1 MYRSA
6 ILHTCIK
13 VTNFPICMESIS
25 SLGTVGNLL
34 WKHGAEVQSCVINI
48 VFFQSCPCSSGCIF
62 GDSGQES
69 TLRPSMN
76 GKPGLFDL
84 LYPMFPYFLPA
95 PMMIGFMTETLS

>member
-1 MYRSA
+1 
-6 ILHTCIK
+6 
-13 VTNFPICMESIS
+13 MESIS

-95 PMMIGFMTETLS
+95 LMMIGFMTETLS